1 MDAAFSSAAAPI
13 RSPQPQRREGVMPQG
28 HSLKVDATATAPGP
42 MRARLRPRS
51 TSGSEQYARM
61 GVYGPET
68 PPRKWERTMMKLAQC
83 ARASGLTSSAGGE
96 TASSTRAGR
105 LLSSYLL
112 NLHRGSDAVMEMVD
126 RDRRFFLDLGAG
138 GRAADLEAT
147 LRLFLSYCPEARRVS
162 AWRRGV
168 SKICPQGK
176 I

>member
-1 MDAAFSSAAAPI
+1 
-13 RSPQPQRREGVMPQG
+13 
-28 HSLKVDATATAPGP
+28 
-42 MRARLRPRS
+42 
-51 TSGSEQYARM
+51 
-61 GVYGPET
+61 
-68 PPRKWERTMMKLAQC
+68 MMKLAQC

-112 NLHRGSDAVMEMVD
+112 NLHRGSDAVMEMID